1 MSKKTINFDN
11 KKINKSSLKL
21 IKDYF
26 IIDDIKRNLWKKGS
40 FKYFIAYRYL
50 DYIGPLC
57 IKFPQIFGYV
67 KCFEINKTMSFR
79 VTDNNILE
87 KYTEI
92 RRRVSNL
99 KNIEFDSEPIYR
111 DINKYIK
118 TKIKNV

>member
-1 MSKKTINFDN
+1 
-11 KKINKSSLKL
+11 
-21 IKDYF
+21 
-26 IIDDIKRNLWKKGS
+26 
-40 FKYFIAYRYL
+40 
-50 DYIGPLC
+50 
-57 IKFPQIFGYV
+57 
-67 KCFEINKTMSFR
+67 MSFR